1 MGEMGGGGLAR
12 ALPAIHSEPQ
22 NHSLTSQGETKKRTR
37 YVTTSSLRLT
47 TLSKCTSL
55 SRQPLASLPP
65 SLSLSPSR
73 SVNQV
78 PCMANG
84 SERGFMRTCWLA
96 TAIVHRAVPLLKESQ
111 RQSWNLERGPLSPF
125 QVRARVATLQ
135 EQLADRQAMAS
146 AMASASAAASASR
159 RSVSSPSAASAAR
172 GSPAVLHCR
181 APEAD
186 AAMQRVWET
195 HEVKKLR
202 RSASQFQIRGPCEHV
217 VRSAVNRGLCIA

>member
-1 MGEMGGGGLAR
+1 MPDAWGRGGAGDGGDGGGGLAR

-55 SRQPLASLPP
+55 SHQPLASLPP

-135 EQLADRQAMAS
+135 EQLADRQAMLRHGLRHGLRIRRSFRLAQKRFRFSCERLSCS
-146 AMASASAAASASR
+146 APLPSARGRRSDAASVGNSR
-159 RSVSSPSAASAAR
+159 S
-172 GSPAVLHCR
+172 
-181 APEAD
+181 
-186 AAMQRVWET
+186 
-195 HEVKKLR
+195 
-202 RSASQFQIRGPCEHV
+202 
-217 VRSAVNRGLCIA
+217 